1 MRRIFTAI
9 RPSGRSF
16 QSTHPARGAT
26 PGVFCSKGGAGIS
39 IHAPREGC
47 DGITAVYEELEQ
59 VFQSTH
65 PARGATGRTE
75 QASKTDEIS
84 IHAPR
89 EGCDRTRPDC
99 NRTAD
104 ISIHAPREGCDSDV
118 LAQALPGRE
127 FQSTHPARGATRQW
141 QTTSTQ
147 GSYFNPRTPRGVRQ
161 IRGGRHLARRP
172 ISIHAPREGCD
183 SASAPSTAQSGHFNP
198 RTPRGVRRLLLLF
211 CFKFQVISIHAP
223 REGCDRGLQQRLW
236 LWLLFQSTHPARGAT
251 TSGRAYRALTT
262 KFQSTHPARGAT
274 FIGLLFAHIY
284 TISIHAPREGCDD
297 PDFVYTIGETVISI
311 HAPREGCD
319 SKINGVSATT
329 VKFQSTHP
337 ARGATRGCYCHAWVA
352 GVFQSTHPARGATPR
367 KNGIFGLPRYFNPR
381 TPRGVRQAGCVFTFP
396 CAYFN
401 PRTPRG
407 VRHVPRWRDIRTLTF
422 QSTHPARGAT
432 LGIMRPIR
440 KTPDFN
446 PRTPR
451 GVRLPVA
458 MRIYNHYHFNPRTP
472 RGVRLWNVLTIS

>member
-183 SASAPSTAQSGHFNP
+183 SRCPQPELPKTQ
-198 RTPRGVRRLLLLF
+198 
-211 CFKFQVISIHAP
+211 
-223 REGCDRGLQQRLW
+223 
-236 LWLLFQSTHPARGAT
+236 
-251 TSGRAYRALTT
+251 
-262 KFQSTHPARGAT
+262 
-274 FIGLLFAHIY
+274 
-284 TISIHAPREGCDD
+284 
-297 PDFVYTIGETVISI
+297 
-311 HAPREGCD
+311 
-319 SKINGVSATT
+319 
-329 VKFQSTHP
+329 FQSTHP
-337 ARGATRGCYCHAWVA
+337 ARGATRI
-352 GVFQSTHPARGATPR
+352 STHC
-367 KNGIFGLPRYFNPR
+367 
-381 TPRGVRQAGCVFTFP
+381 CVT
-396 CAYFN
+396 C
-401 PRTPRG
+401 
-407 VRHVPRWRDIRTLTF
+407 TF

-432 LGIMRPIR
+432 RCSRGCLDTRSN
-440 KTPDFN
+440 FN

-451 GVRLPVA
+451 GVRPWE
-458 MRIYNHYHFNPRTP
+458 I
-472 RGVRLWNVLTIS
+472 

>member
-198 RTPRGVRRLLLLF
+198 RTPRGVRLQNQRRI
-211 CFKFQVISIHAP
+211 CYHGQISIHAP
-223 REGCDRGLQQRLW
+223 REGCDAGVLLPCLGCRGISIHAPREGCDAKKERYIW
-236 LWLLFQSTHPARGAT
+236 FTPLFQSTHPARGAT
-251 TSGRAYRALTT
+251 SGLCVYIPLRL
-262 KFQSTHPARGAT
+262 FQSTHPARGAT
-274 FIGLLFAHIY
+274 RAALAGHP
-284 TISIHAPREGCDD
+284 HAD
-297 PDFVYTIGETVISI
+297 ISI

-319 SKINGVSATT
+319 SGHHAPHPQDTR
-329 VKFQSTHP
+329 FQSTHP
-337 ARGATRGCYCHAWVA
+337 ARGATASCHA
-352 GVFQSTHPARGATPR
+352 H
-367 KNGIFGLPRYFNPR
+367 L
-381 TPRGVRQAGCVFTFP
+381 
-396 CAYFN
+396 
-401 PRTPRG
+401 
-407 VRHVPRWRDIRTLTF
+407 
-422 QSTHPARGAT
+422 
-432 LGIMRPIR
+432 
-440 KTPDFN
+440 
-446 PRTPR
+446 
-451 GVRLPVA
+451 
-458 MRIYNHYHFNPRTP
+458 
-472 RGVRLWNVLTIS
+472 

>member
-337 ARGATRGCYCHAWVA
+337 ARGATEKHLKAFQKQNISIHAPREGCDKDPPVDVVETLTISIHAPREGCDRALLPVCA
-352 GVFQSTHPARGATPR
+352 TPNQFQSTHPARGATMGNLKPM
-367 KNGIFGLPRYFNPR
+367 
-381 TPRGVRQAGCVFTFP
+381 
-396 CAYFN
+396 
-401 PRTPRG
+401 
-407 VRHVPRWRDIRTLTF
+407 LT
-422 QSTHPARGAT
+422 
-432 LGIMRPIR
+432 
-440 KTPDFN
+440 
-446 PRTPR
+446 
-451 GVRLPVA
+451 
-458 MRIYNHYHFNPRTP
+458 
-472 RGVRLWNVLTIS
+472 